1 MALQSWEGPKEWLSF
16 YNGRLQKLEEEVPLR
31 GDFGNDLLEIK
42 EMYYWYLG
50 LQVNDDVVSIS
61 AYFNDSQTTKD
72 AGLIGEVNIMRII
85 NETIIAAVVY
95 GLDNKNKNEICKDIF
110 QKYIQPMNDALKDTW
125 KKVRSSS
132 WRSSHVF
139 LRSRSYFKTTE
150 FNKTLNPDQAV
161 AYRTVLQT
169 SLKNNLEEDGLD
181 RWILIHA
188 TPLSLG
194 IRMERMSIIIKSN

>member
-1 MALQSWEGPKEWLSF
+1 MALQSWEGPKEWLSP
-16 YNGRLQKLEEEVPLR
+16 YNIRLQKLEEEVPLR
-31 GDFGNDLLEIK
+31 GDFGNDLWEIK

-125 KKVRSSS
+125 KKIRSSS

-181 RWILIHA
+181 RWIFIHS

>member
-1 MALQSWEGPKEWLSF
+1 MIFE
-16 YNGRLQKLEEEVPLR
+16 KLKKC
-31 GDFGNDLLEIK
+31 N
-42 EMYYWYLG
+42 YWYLG
-50 LQVNDDVVSIS
+50 FQVNDDVVSIS

-125 KKVRSSS
+125 KKIRSSS

-181 RWILIHA
+181 RWILIHS

>member
-1 MALQSWEGPKEWLSF
+1 MALQSWEGPKEWLSP
-16 YNGRLQKLEEEVPLR
+16 YNIRLQKLEEEVPLR

-125 KKVRSSS
+125 KKIRSSS

-150 FNKTLNPDQAV
+150 FNKTLNSV
-161 AYRTVLQT
+161 VL
-169 SLKNNLEEDGLD
+169 K
-181 RWILIHA
+181 
-188 TPLSLG
+188 
-194 IRMERMSIIIKSN
+194 